1 MFSKL
6 LVIAADMLSNACEK
20 HAGRNIGCVVKIIFE
35 SYTEKKF
42 HSSVQH
48 RAVPA
53 YFHLWFPLLKRFHPE
68 FIKRISC
75 PNTKQKLRGVLFYLT
90 VREKEILTLQYNTG
104 LSSLHFQGVQY
115 CLRWNRSEFYI
126 WEVWR
131 RNSVKNMFAMI
142 AGKQFESLLSG
153 FATVK
158 FLFLKLFSLVS
169 NIFIIFA

>member
-1 MFSKL
+1 MVPVMVSLEVRRFRL
-6 LVIAADMLSNACEK
+6 LFARELPAYIIVISDWWDIRKEM
-20 HAGRNIGCVVKIIFE
+20 HF
-35 SYTEKKF
+35 
-42 HSSVQH
+42 SVQH

-68 FIKRISC
+68 LIKRISC